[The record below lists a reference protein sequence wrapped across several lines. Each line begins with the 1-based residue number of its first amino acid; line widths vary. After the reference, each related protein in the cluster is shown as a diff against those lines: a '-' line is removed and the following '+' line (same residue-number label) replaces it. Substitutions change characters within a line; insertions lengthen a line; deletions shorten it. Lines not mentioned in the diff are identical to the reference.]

1 MKENL
6 VWGGLCAD
14 SLEEADLV
22 VMGIPF
28 DGAVS
33 AGRGAAAAPDRLR
46 ELSQL
51 LPPITEEGMIL
62 SSLKIWDDG
71 NVPAHLNWEKY
82 FGEVKMQAYNLI
94 AKDKFCLF
102 LGGDHSV
109 SIPLEAAFAEAN
121 ANQKIGIIHV
131 DSHSD
136 IEDEYDG
143 HRWSHACTQRRA
155 LELPNMEP
163 AGLTLVGIRSYTRR
177 ELEFLTS
184 HPEIRVIGA
193 REVYRQ
199 GLAHTYAAISE
210 RYRGYQSIYLSLD
223 IDVLDPAFAPGTGT
237 PEGGGLSTRELME
250 LVKQIM
256 NHLPVKAADIV
267 EISPPLDCAN
277 ITSWAALKVIFEIFG
292 GVFSRKRQHRL
303 GSQQ

>member
-1 MKENL
+1 MKENW
-6 VWGGLCAD
+6 VWGGLCTD
-14 SLEEADLV
+14 SFEEADLV

-51 LPPITEEGMIL
+51 LPSITEEGMIL

-109 SIPLEAAFAEAN
+109 SIPLEAAFAEAH

-136 IEDEYDG
+136 IEDECDG

-210 RYRGYQSIYLSLD
+210 RYRGYQSIYLSID
-223 IDVLDPAFAPGTGT
+223 IDVLDPAFAPGTGV

-292 GVFSRKRQHRL
+292 GVFSRKRQRRS

>member
-136 IEDEYDG
+136 IEDE
-143 HRWSHACTQRRA
+143 
-155 LELPNMEP
+155 
-163 AGLTLVGIRSYTRR
+163 
-177 ELEFLTS
+177 
-184 HPEIRVIGA
+184 
-193 REVYRQ
+193 
-199 GLAHTYAAISE
+199 
-210 RYRGYQSIYLSLD
+210 
-223 IDVLDPAFAPGTGT
+223 
-237 PEGGGLSTRELME
+237 
-250 LVKQIM
+250 
-256 NHLPVKAADIV
+256 
-267 EISPPLDCAN
+267 
-277 ITSWAALKVIFEIFG
+277 
-292 GVFSRKRQHRL
+292 
-303 GSQQ
+303 

>member
-51 LPPITEEGMIL
+51 LPSITEEGMIL

-109 SIPLEAAFAEAN
+109 SIPLEAAFAEAH

-136 IEDEYDG
+136 IEDECDG

-210 RYRGYQSIYLSLD
+210 RYRGYQSIYLSID
-223 IDVLDPAFAPGTGT
+223 IDVLDPAFAPGTGV

-292 GVFSRKRQHRL
+292 GVFSRKRQRRS